1 MSEHILIFDTT
12 LRDGEQCP
20 GASMNIREK
29 LEVARQLAR
38 LRVDIIEAGFP
49 IASDGDF
56 EAVKAI
62 ASEVEGPRIAGLARC
77 VGKDIDR
84 AAEAVKPAGD
94 RARIHV
100 FLATSAIH
108 REYKLKMAQDEIL
121 KRAVEGVKRALGYCK
136 DVEFSPED
144 ASRTEPEF
152 LAEVTQAVI
161 QAGATTVNI
170 PDTVGYAA
178 PHQFGEL
185 IKYLFDH
192 VPLINEAVISVHCHN
207 DLGLAVAN
215 SLAAIQNGARQIECT
230 INGIGERAGNAS
242 LEEIV
247 MALKVRHDAFNGYQT
262 NIDSA
267 QIYRTSR
274 LVSHMTGMVVQ
285 RNKAIVGDN
294 AFAHEAGIHQHGM
307 MANRETYEIMRAED
321 VGRSSELTWG
331 KHMGH
336 HAVGKKLEEMGYKL
350 SEEEARRVTDQIKA
364 LADKKKQVYDE
375 DVTAIVEGQ
384 FTEVPQVW
392 KLGYLSVMTGEI
404 PTASVRLISAEKQE
418 PIADVGTGDGPID
431 AMLKTIDRITGLR
444 GSVVDYSVNSVT
456 RGKDAIGEVT
466 IRVTFGGSASVLQS
480 DLQGESRL
488 RSSTQA
494 SRLRPLTKS
503 SPARVPRPTSSKP
516 APSPTSTPSTAT
528 SSSNAE
534 PSRPKPRSRRC
545 ECCKGDTLREDL
557 QAVDAPPCSDVIDDD
572 AIGKQTG
579 ALNLR

>member
-1 MSEHILIFDTT
+1 MSEQILIFDTT

-56 EAVKAI
+56 EAVKSI
-62 ASEVEGPRIAGLARC
+62 AGEIQGPRIAGLARC
-77 VGKDIDR
+77 VDTDIDR

-108 REYKLKMAQDEIL
+108 REFKLKMAQSEIL
-121 KRAVEGVKRALGYCK
+121 KRAVEGVQRALGYCK
-136 DVEFSPED
+136 DIEFSPED

-152 LAEVTQAVI
+152 LAEVTHAVI
-161 QAGATTVNI
+161 EAGARTVNI

-178 PHQFGEL
+178 PHEYGAL

-192 VPLINEAVISVHCHN
+192 VPNIKKAVISVHCHN

-215 SLAAIQNGARQIECT
+215 SLAAVQNGARQVECT

-247 MALKVRHDAFNGYQT
+247 MALKVRKDAFGGFQT
-262 NIDSA
+262 NVDST
-267 QIYRTSR
+267 QIYRSSR

-307 MANRETYEIMRAED
+307 MANRATYEIMHAED

-336 HAVGKKLEEMGYKL
+336 HAVAKKLDEMGYKL
-350 SEEEARRVTDQIKA
+350 SEDEVRRITDQIKA
-364 LADKKKQVYDE
+364 LADKKKQVYDD
-375 DVTAIVEGQ
+375 DVMAIVEGQ

-392 KLGYLSVMTGEI
+392 KLDYLSVTTGKI
-404 PTASVRLISAEKQE
+404 PTASVCLIRADKKE
-418 PIADVGTGDGPID
+418 PITDVGTGDGPID
-431 AMLKTIDRITGLR
+431 AMLKTIDRITGLK
-444 GSVVDYSVNSVT
+444 GSLADYSVNNVT

-466 IRVTFGGSASVLQS
+466 VRVHFNGDAGRIVTGKGGSTDIIEASALAY
-480 DLQGESRL
+480 L
-488 RSSTQA
+488 
-494 SRLRPLTKS
+494 
-503 SPARVPRPTSSKP
+503 
-516 APSPTSTPSTAT
+516 
-528 SSSNAE
+528 N
-534 PSRPKPRSRRC
+534 
-545 ECCKGDTLREDL
+545 
-557 QAVDAPPCSDVIDDD
+557 
-572 AIGKQTG
+572 
-579 ALNLR
+579 ALNRYLYEQRQTAETEKPTL

>member
-1 MSEHILIFDTT
+1 MSEQILIFDTT

-62 ASEVEGPRIAGLARC
+62 ANEIQGARIAGLARC
-77 VGKDIDR
+77 VDGDIDR

-108 REYKLKMAQDEIL
+108 REFKLKMAQGEIL
-121 KRAVEGVKRALGYCK
+121 KRSVEGVKRALGYCK

-152 LAEVTQAVI
+152 LAEVTHAAI
-161 QAGATTVNI
+161 EAGAKTINI

-178 PHQFGEL
+178 PHQFGAL
-185 IKYLFDH
+185 IKYLFEH
-192 VPLINEAVISVHCHN
+192 VPNIKNAVISVHCHN

-215 SLAAIQNGARQIECT
+215 SLAAIQNGARQVECT

-247 MALKVRHDAFNGYQT
+247 MALKVRKDAFGGYQT
-262 NIDSA
+262 NIDTS
-267 QIYRTSR
+267 QIYRSSR

-294 AFAHEAGIHQHGM
+294 AFAHEAGIHQHGVI
-307 MANRETYEIMRAED
+307 AYRETYEIMRAED

-350 SEEEARRVTDQIKA
+350 SEDEIRRITEQIKT

-375 DVTAIVEGQ
+375 DVQAIVEGQ

-392 KLGYLSVMTGEI
+392 KLDYLSVMTGTI
-404 PTASVRLISAEKQE
+404 PTASVRLIRADKNE
-418 PIADVGTGDGPID
+418 PISDAGTGDGPID
-431 AMLKTIDRITGLR
+431 AMLKTIDRITGIK
-444 GSVVDYSVNSVT
+444 GSLMDYSVGSVT
-456 RGKDAIGEVT
+456 RGKDAIGEVSV
-466 IRVTFGGSASVLQS
+466 RVQFNGDAGKIVTGKGASTDIIEASALAY
-480 DLQGESRL
+480 L
-488 RSSTQA
+488 
-494 SRLRPLTKS
+494 
-503 SPARVPRPTSSKP
+503 
-516 APSPTSTPSTAT
+516 
-528 SSSNAE
+528 N
-534 PSRPKPRSRRC
+534 
-545 ECCKGDTLREDL
+545 
-557 QAVDAPPCSDVIDDD
+557 
-572 AIGKQTG
+572 
-579 ALNLR
+579 ALNRYLFEQRRRAEAEKPTL

>member
-1 MSEHILIFDTT
+1 MSEQILIFDTT

-62 ASEVEGPRIAGLARC
+62 ASEIQGPRIAGLARC
-77 VGKDIDR
+77 IDKDIDR
-84 AAEAVKPAGD
+84 AAEAVKPAGN
-94 RARIHV
+94 RARIHI

-108 REYKLKMAQDEIL
+108 REFKLKMAQDEIL
-121 KRAVEGVKRALGYCK
+121 KRSVESVKRALGYCK

-161 QAGATTVNI
+161 EAGAKTVNI

-178 PHQFGEL
+178 PHQFGAL
-185 IKYLFDH
+185 IKHLFDH
-192 VPLINEAVISVHCHN
+192 VPNIQNAVISVHCHN

-215 SLAAIQNGARQIECT
+215 SLAAVQNGARQVECT

-242 LEEIV
+242 LEEVV
-247 MALKVRHDAFNGYQT
+247 MALKVRKDAFGGYST
-262 NIDSA
+262 NIDTH
-267 QIYRTSR
+267 QIYQTSR
-274 LVSHMTGMVVQ
+274 LVSRMTGMIVQ

-294 AFAHEAGIHQHGM
+294 AFAHEAGIHQHGVI
-307 MANRETYEIMRAED
+307 AKRETYEIMRAED

-336 HAVGKKLEEMGYKL
+336 HAVSKKLEEMGFKL
-350 SEEEARRVTDQIKA
+350 SEEEVRRITEQIKM

-375 DVTAIVEGQ
+375 DVMAIVEGQ

-392 KLGYLSVMTGEI
+392 KLDYLSVMTGNI
-404 PTASVRLISAEKQE
+404 PTASVRLIRADKKE
-418 PIADVGTGDGPID
+418 PITDKGTGDGPID
-431 AMLKTIDRITGLR
+431 AMLKTIDRITGLK
-444 GSVVDYSVNSVT
+444 GNLVDYSVNSVT
-456 RGKDAIGEVT
+456 RGKDAIGEVSV
-466 IRVTFGGSASVLQS
+466 RVQF
-480 DLQGESRL
+480 
-488 RSSTQA
+488 
-494 SRLRPLTKS
+494 
-503 SPARVPRPTSSKP
+503 
-516 APSPTSTPSTAT
+516 
-528 SSSNAE
+528 N
-534 PSRPKPRSRRC
+534 
-545 ECCKGDTLREDL
+545 GDTGRI
-557 QAVDAPPCSDVIDDD
+557 VT
-572 AIGKQTG
+572 GKGASTDIIEASALAYLN
-579 ALNLR
+579 ALNRYLYEQRRTAETEKPTL

>member
-1 MSEHILIFDTT
+1 MSEQILIFDTT

-38 LRVDIIEAGFP
+38 LRVDIIEGGFP

-62 ASEVEGPRIAGLARC
+62 AGEIEGARIAGLARC
-77 VGKDIDR
+77 VDKDIDR

-94 RARIHV
+94 RGRIHV

-108 REYKLKMAQDEIL
+108 REFKLKMAQDEIL
-121 KRAVEGVKRALGYCK
+121 KRSVEGVKRALGYCR

-152 LAEVTQAVI
+152 LAEVTHAAI
-161 QAGATTVNI
+161 EAGAKTINI
-170 PDTVGYAA
+170 PDTVGYAV
-178 PHQFGEL
+178 PHQFGAL

-192 VPLINEAVISVHCHN
+192 VPNIRDAVISVHCHN

-215 SLAAIQNGARQIECT
+215 SLAAVQNGARQVECT

-247 MALKVRHDAFNGYQT
+247 MALKMRTDAFGGYRT
-262 NIDSA
+262 NIDTA

-274 LVSHMTGMVVQ
+274 LVSHLTGMLVQ

-294 AFAHEAGIHQHGM
+294 AFAHEAGIHQHGVI
-307 MANRETYEIMRAED
+307 AYRETYEIMRAED
-321 VGRSSELTWG
+321 VGRTSELTWG

-350 SEEEARRVTDQIKA
+350 SDEEIRKVTEQIKA
-364 LADKKKQVYDE
+364 LADKKKNVYDE
-375 DVTAIVEGQ
+375 DVQAIVEGQ

-392 KLGYLSVMTGEI
+392 KLDYLSVMTGGI
-404 PTASVRLISAEKQE
+404 PTASVRLIRQDKNE
-418 PIADVGTGDGPID
+418 PIADAGTGDGPID
-431 AMLKTIDRITGLR
+431 AMLKTIDRITGIK
-444 GSVVDYSVNSVT
+444 GSLMDYNVNSVT
-456 RGKDAIGEVT
+456 RGKDAIGEVSV
-466 IRVTFGGSASVLQS
+466 RVQFNGEASKIVTGKAASTDIIEASALAY
-480 DLQGESRL
+480 L
-488 RSSTQA
+488 
-494 SRLRPLTKS
+494 
-503 SPARVPRPTSSKP
+503 
-516 APSPTSTPSTAT
+516 
-528 SSSNAE
+528 N
-534 PSRPKPRSRRC
+534 
-545 ECCKGDTLREDL
+545 
-557 QAVDAPPCSDVIDDD
+557 
-572 AIGKQTG
+572 
-579 ALNLR
+579 ALNRYLYEQRRRAEAEKPTL